1 MQAVQAV
8 LRNEQF
14 LTEVAVDDMTRD
26 QLETRAIR
34 IILNSHDVSRSDLQA
49 IPKSFKAI
57 ADVTEITMFI
67 IDLRVVPECINR
79 LTGCR
84 ILVLGG
90 WGLNRDDSFPD
101 TLWQLTGLEELHLYG
116 NNLTSIPSQI
126 GQL

>member
-57 ADVTEITMFI
+57 ADVREINMNYN
-67 IDLRVVPECINR
+67 DLRVVPECINL
-79 LTGCR
+79 LTGLRELTLSYCR
-84 ILVLGG
+84 
-90 WGLNRDDSFPD
+90 LNRDDSFPD